1 MKKFLIGICAI
12 AATYISACKSK
23 DSKIDSA
30 DSGQVH
36 VGGSTAADS
45 AKYPATP
52 VETGGQ
58 DTSADGTTNTNP
70 SKDTVKNNP

>member
-1 MKKFLIGICAI
+1 MKKLILYTFTAAAI
-12 AATYISACKSK
+12 FAVSCKSK
-23 DSKIDSA
+23 SDKVDSA

-36 VGGSTAADS
+36 VGGSTATDS

-58 DTSADGTTNTNP
+58 DTSADGTSNTNP
-70 SKDTVKNNP
+70 SKDTLKKNP

>member
-1 MKKFLIGICAI
+1 MKKYWIYLLVAISIGI
-12 AATYISACKSK
+12 TSCKGN
-23 DSKIDSA
+23 DSKADSA

-45 AKYPATP
+45 GKYPATP

-58 DTSADGTTNTNP
+58 DTSADGVINNNP
-70 SKDTVKNNP
+70 AKDTLKTNK